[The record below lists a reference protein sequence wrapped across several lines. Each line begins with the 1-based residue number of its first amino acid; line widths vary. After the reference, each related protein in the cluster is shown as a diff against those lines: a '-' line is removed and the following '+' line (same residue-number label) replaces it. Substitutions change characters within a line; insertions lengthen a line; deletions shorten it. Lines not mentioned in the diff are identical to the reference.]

1 VALRRLSE
9 PGGLQV
15 VVARGRYPTLAPAL
29 CQYRGLKSI
38 GEDGPVHFRAYER
51 PVEITWRFE
60 HEDPREVVSMQV
72 KNGEMLV
79 QPIAPTVGR
88 CSVRRVCGPL
98 PRRVA
103 QN

>member
-1 VALRRLSE
+1 MACKWWWRGGGTQPLHLRFA
-9 PGGLQV
+9 QH
-15 VVARGRYPTLAPAL
+15 
-29 CQYRGLKSI
+29 RGLKSI

-72 KNGEMLV
+72 NNGEMLV